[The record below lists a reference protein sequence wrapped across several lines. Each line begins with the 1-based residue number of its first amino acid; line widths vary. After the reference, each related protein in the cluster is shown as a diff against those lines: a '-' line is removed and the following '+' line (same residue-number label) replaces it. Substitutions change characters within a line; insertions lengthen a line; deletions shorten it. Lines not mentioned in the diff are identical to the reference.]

1 MEWVGSLCTPA
12 QEKCVDIAT
21 PTWICVAVSLHT
33 VCLSASMAFFH
44 LAFIVSLISG
54 GAIASKIGGD
64 ARRQNLAID
73 HTSGSKTVSADTSD
87 VIYLFQNGTAETN
100 KVGFFYAPHS

>member
-1 MEWVGSLCTPA
+1 
-12 QEKCVDIAT
+12 
-21 PTWICVAVSLHT
+21 
-33 VCLSASMAFFH
+33 MAFFR

-64 ARRQNLAID
+64 ARRQNLAAE
-73 HTSGSKTVSADTSD
+73 HTSGSKTVGPETSD

-100 KVGFFYAPHS
+100 KAGFFHAPCS